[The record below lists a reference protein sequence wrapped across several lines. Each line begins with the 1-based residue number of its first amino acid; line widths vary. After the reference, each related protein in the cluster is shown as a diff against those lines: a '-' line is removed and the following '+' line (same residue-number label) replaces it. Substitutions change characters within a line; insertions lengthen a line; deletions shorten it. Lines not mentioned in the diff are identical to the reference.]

1 MNGLRLRPGRVED
14 APALSALILRF
25 SAELT
30 LAPDGAGAER
40 FFDSVS
46 AAALARLLADPRYL
60 YVVAMQG
67 DTLAGFAG
75 LRDRSHLFHLFVAP
89 GFQRRGLATRLW
101 QALRGGFDDGAVRFS
116 VNSSPLARPFYE
128 RLGFVADG
136 PCVEM
141 NGLAFVPMTLAS
153 SSPPHA

>member
-1 MNGLRLRPGRVED
+1 MNGLQIRSGRVED

-30 LAPDGAGAER
+30 LAPDGTGAQR
-40 FFDSVS
+40 FFESVS

-67 DTLAGFAG
+67 ATLAGFAG
-75 LRDRSHLFHLFVAP
+75 LRDRRHLFHLFVDT

-101 QALRGGFDDGAVRFS
+101 QALRAGLDEAGRFT
-116 VNSSPLARPFYE
+116 VNSSPLARSFYE

-136 PCVEM
+136 PCLEM
-141 NGLAFVPMTLAS
+141 NGLAFVPMTLA
-153 SSPPHA
+153 PPPCA